1 MRAWP
6 RSLVLATALIVNG
19 AMNAQAAP
27 RIASINVCTDQLLLT
42 LADPKQIAGL
52 SPYARDPASSWLA
65 ERARNFRRLS
75 GEAEDVLM
83 LRPDIVVAGA
93 FSRRATRE
101 MLKQMGQRVVEFAV
115 VQSLDDVRRNIR
127 LMGDLV
133 GHPERASAEIARFDD
148 AIARARAV
156 AARHPLRVLAVSRRG
171 WITGQHSLLG
181 ALLRAVGLT
190 NIAGELGV
198 AAGGFQPLEAVIK
211 LRPDLLVVSEEGDV
225 AVDQGQA
232 FLLHPALEKL
242 YPMHKRIAIP
252 DVLTV
257 CDGPSLTAALD
268 RLTADL
274 TRIAAEPR

>member
-181 ALLRAVGLT
+181 ALLQAVGLT

>member
-1 MRAWP
+1 MRAVP
-6 RSLVLATALIVNG
+6 RSLALAAALIVSG
-19 AMNAQAAP
+19 AMSAQAAP

-42 LADPKQIAGL
+42 LADPDQIAGL

-83 LRPDIVVAGA
+83 LKPDVVVAGA

-101 MLKQMGQRVVEFAV
+101 MLKQMGQRVVEFDVA
-115 VQSLDDVRRNIR
+115 QSLDDVRSNIR

-133 GHPERASAEIARFDD
+133 GHPERARAEIARFDD
-148 AIARARAV
+148 AIARARAI

-181 ALLRAVGLT
+181 ALLQAVGLT

-242 YPMHKRIAIP
+242 YPPQKRIAIP

-274 TRIAAEPR
+274 TRIAAAPK

>member
-6 RSLVLATALIVNG
+6 RSLVLAAALIVNG

-42 LADPKQIAGL
+42 LTDPKQIAGL

-83 LRPDIVVAGA
+83 LRPDVVVAGA

-115 VQSLDDVRRNIR
+115 AQSLDDVRRNIR

-242 YPMHKRIAIP
+242 YPMQKRIAIP

-274 TRIAAEPR
+274 TRIAAEPK

>member
-1 MRAWP
+1 MRMRP
-6 RSLVLATALIVNG
+6 RSLVLAAALVVSG

-42 LADPKQIAGL
+42 LADPDQIAGL

-83 LRPDIVVAGA
+83 LKPDVVVAGA

-101 MLKQMGQRVVEFAV
+101 MLTQMGQRVVEFDVA
-115 VQSLDDVRRNIR
+115 QSLDDVRRNIR

-148 AIARARAV
+148 AITRARAA

-181 ALLRAVGLT
+181 ALLQAVGLT

-198 AAGGFQPLEAVIK
+198 AAGGFQPLETVIK
-211 LRPDLLVVSEEGDV
+211 LRPDLLVVSEEGDI

-242 YPMHKRIAIP
+242 YPLHKRIAIP

-274 TRIAAEPR
+274 TRIAAERR

>member
-1 MRAWP
+1 MRARP
-6 RSLVLATALIVNG
+6 RSLVLAAALVMNG
-19 AMNAQAAP
+19 AMSAQAAP

-42 LADPKQIAGL
+42 LADPEQIAGL

-83 LRPDIVVAGA
+83 LKPDVVVAGA

-115 VQSLDDVRRNIR
+115 AQSLDDVRRNIR

-133 GHPERASAEIARFDD
+133 GHPERARAEIARFDES
-148 AIARARAV
+148 IARARAV

-181 ALLRAVGLT
+181 ALLQAVGLT

-211 LRPDLLVVSEEGDV
+211 LKPDLLVVSEEGDV

-242 YPMHKRIAIP
+242 YPPQKRIAIP

-274 TRIAAEPR
+274 TRIAAAPR

>member
-1 MRAWP
+1 M
-6 RSLVLATALIVNG
+6 S
-19 AMNAQAAP
+19 AQAAP

-42 LADPKQIAGL
+42 LADPDQIAGL

-75 GEAEDVLM
+75 GEAEDVLI
-83 LRPDIVVAGA
+83 LKPDVVVAGA

-115 VQSLDDVRRNIR
+115 AQSLDDVRRNIR

-133 GHPERASAEIARFDD
+133 GHPERARAENARFDD

-181 ALLRAVGLT
+181 ALLQAVGLT

-211 LRPDLLVVSEEGDV
+211 LKPDLLVVSEEGDV

-242 YPMHKRIAIP
+242 YPPQKRIAIP

-274 TRIAAEPR
+274 TRIAAAPK

>member
-1 MRAWP
+1 MRARP
-6 RSLVLATALIVNG
+6 RSLVLAAALIMNG
-19 AMNAQAAP
+19 AMSAQAAP

-42 LADPKQIAGL
+42 LADPEQIAGL

-83 LRPDIVVAGA
+83 LKPDVVVAGA

-115 VQSLDDVRRNIR
+115 AQSLDDVRRNIR

-133 GHPERASAEIARFDD
+133 GHPERARAEIARFDES
-148 AIARARAV
+148 IARARSV

-181 ALLRAVGLT
+181 ALLQAVGLT

-274 TRIAAEPR
+274 TRIAAAPR